1 VLEISKNLKC
11 KIKSSIKVI
20 SGNKKF
26 EIGDDILEKGTI
38 LIVDD
43 EKEIRDLVDI
53 YLKSDGYHTIQAC
66 DGLEAINLLEEND
79 IDLIILDV
87 MMPNLNGVEACLKIR
102 EMKEMPII
110 MLSAKSEDIDKILGL
125 NMGADDYLTK
135 PFNPLELV
143 ARVKSQLRR
152 FYKFSKK
159 IDTEDDKNVI
169 QIEDLVINLET
180 HEVLLG
186 DNLLKLTPTEFDI
199 LALLAQSRGKV
210 FSIENIY
217 ESVWNQEFMTSDNT
231 VMVHI
236 RKIREKIEQDPRNPK
251 FIKTVWGVGYKI
263 EK

>member
-1 VLEISKNLKC
+1 M
-11 KIKSSIKVI
+11 
-20 SGNKKF
+20 
-26 EIGDDILEKGTI
+26 EKATV

-53 YLKSDGYHTIQAC
+53 YLKGDGYNTIKAC

-79 IDLIILDV
+79 VDLIILDV
-87 MMPNLNGVEACLKIR
+87 MMPNLNGIEACLKIR
-102 EMKEMPII
+102 EMREMPII

-152 FYKFSKK
+152 FYKFNKK
-159 IDTEDDKNVI
+159 VDISADDDKNVI
-169 QIEDLVINLET
+169 QIDDLVINLET

-186 DNLLKLTPTEFDI
+186 ENLLKLTPTEFDI

-236 RKIREKIEQDPRNPK
+236 RKIREKVEEDPRNPR

>member
-1 VLEISKNLKC
+1 MVL
-11 KIKSSIKVI
+11 
-20 SGNKKF
+20 
-26 EIGDDILEKGTI
+26 LEKATI

-53 YLKSDGYHTIQAC
+53 YLKSDGYNTIQAC
-66 DGLEAINLLEEND
+66 DGIEAINLLEEND

-87 MMPNLNGVEACLKIR
+87 MMPNLNGIEACLKIR
-102 EMKEMPII
+102 EMREMPII

-152 FYKFSKK
+152 FYKFNKK
-159 IDTEDDKNVI
+159 VDISADDDKNVI
-169 QIEDLVINLET
+169 QIDDLVINLET

-186 DNLLKLTPTEFDI
+186 ENLLKLTPTEFDI

-236 RKIREKIEQDPRNPK
+236 RKIREKVEEDPRNPR

>member
-1 VLEISKNLKC
+1 MKL
-11 KIKSSIKVI
+11 
-20 SGNKKF
+20 
-26 EIGDDILEKGTI
+26 LEKGTI

-53 YLKSDGYHTIQAC
+53 YLKSDGYNTIKAC
-66 DGLEAINLLEEND
+66 DGVQAINLLQEND
-79 IDLIILDV
+79 VDLIILDV
-87 MMPNLNGVEACLKIR
+87 MMPNLNGIEACLKIR

-152 FYKFSKK
+152 FYKFGNKVMSAENDEN
-159 IDTEDDKNVI
+159 II
-169 QIEDLVINLET
+169 QIDELIMNLET
-180 HEVLLG
+180 HEVSFG
-186 DNLLKLTPTEFDI
+186 DNMIKLTPTEFDI
-199 LALLAQSRGKV
+199 LSLFAKSRGKV

-236 RKIREKIEQDPRNPK
+236 RKIREKIEEDPRNPR

>member
-1 VLEISKNLKC
+1 M
-11 KIKSSIKVI
+11 
-20 SGNKKF
+20 
-26 EIGDDILEKGTI
+26 EKGTI

-53 YLKSDGYHTIQAC
+53 YLKSDGYNTIKAC
-66 DGLEAINLLEEND
+66 DGVQAINLLQEND
-79 IDLIILDV
+79 VDLIILDV
-87 MMPNLNGVEACLKIR
+87 MMPNLNGIEACLKIR

-152 FYKFSKK
+152 FYKFGNKVMSAEN
-159 IDTEDDKNVI
+159 DEDVI
-169 QIEDLVINLET
+169 QIDELIMNLET
-180 HEVLLG
+180 HEVSFG
-186 DNLLKLTPTEFDI
+186 DNMIKLTPTEFDI
-199 LALLAQSRGKV
+199 LSLLAKSRGKV

-236 RKIREKIEQDPRNPK
+236 RKIREKIEEDPRNPR

>member
-1 VLEISKNLKC
+1 M
-11 KIKSSIKVI
+11 
-20 SGNKKF
+20 
-26 EIGDDILEKGTI
+26 EKGTI

-53 YLKSDGYHTIQAC
+53 YLKSDGYDTMQAC
-66 DGLEAINLLEEND
+66 DGLEAINLLQEND
-79 IDLIILDV
+79 VDLIILDV

-159 IDTEDDKNVI
+159 VDIEDDDKKI
-169 QIEDLVINLET
+169 QIDDLVINLET
-180 HEVLLG
+180 HEVLLL

-236 RKIREKIEQDPRNPK
+236 RKIREKIEQDPRNPR